1 MARPSSPSS
10 KVNHLLQLE
19 GMGVGVIS
27 RLIRSA
33 KAHREA
39 IAAGKVSTALAGKM
53 IANVFFEDST
63 RTRSSFEIA
72 AKGLGAEVINW
83 TTRGGSVSKGETLID
98 TLKNLNA
105 MGLAGIVIRHTSSG
119 AALLASR
126 HTSCPVINAGDGT
139 HEHPSQALLDSF
151 TLESRWGSLTRKRVL
166 IVGDILH
173 SRVAHSNIHC
183 LTALGAHVTV
193 CGPPT
198 LIPAGITSL
207 GCEVAPSLDVALESA
222 DAVMTLRVQLER
234 QSGAFFP
241 SLGEYARLF
250 GLNAARVERMKP
262 EALILDPGPVNRGV
276 QLTPEVADGA
286 RSLILEQ
293 VANGVAMRR
302 AILEHCL

>member
-1 MARPSSPSS
+1 MVAA
-10 KVNHLLQLE
+10 KVKHLLAIE
-19 GMGVGVIS
+19 GMGVGTLS
-27 RLIRSA
+27 ALLRAAKSHRSTLSS
-33 KAHREA
+33 
-39 IAAGKVSTALAGKM
+39 GKGGSMPLSGKM

-63 RTRSSFEIA
+63 RTRSSFEVA

-98 TLKNLNA
+98 TLKNLDA
-105 MGLAGIVIRHTSSG
+105 MGLAGIVIRHASSG

-126 HTSCPVINAGDGT
+126 HVRCAVINAGDGT
-139 HEHPSQALLDSF
+139 HEHPSQALLDAF
-151 TLESRWGSLTRKRVL
+151 TLESHWGSLVGKQVL

-183 LTALGAHVTV
+183 LTALGAQVIV

-198 LIPAGITSL
+198 LIPTGIASL
-207 GCEVAPSLDVALESA
+207 GCTVAPSFDAALESA

-234 QSGAFFP
+234 QSGSFFP

-250 GLNAARVERMKP
+250 GLNAARAERMKP
-262 EALILDPGPVNRGV
+262 GALILDPGPVNRGV
-276 QLTPEVADGA
+276 QLTPEVADGP

-293 VANGVAMRR
+293 VTNGVAMRR